1 MSNNKKPGE
10 PLEPERQAQEIRLSQ
25 LDDRFICE
33 IDGTVIRNVKD
44 YSFVQFSNGKAFLG
58 LTIEVN
64 AEVASTTIKAQTKSR
79 L

>member
-44 YSFVQFSNGKAFLG
+44 YSFVQYSKGKAFLG
-58 LTIEVN
+58 LPLAGT
-64 AEVASTTIKAQTKSR
+64 AAVASTTLLAPPTTR